1 MSAIF
6 VALVG
11 WIALFSGLLLIGW
24 LCFSIGAGIVV
35 YLTSLT
41 TNHVNLEPQ
50 SLRKVESTSI
60 MRAHAEDPVIMKPL
74 NAAKER
80 WYGMEE
86 SERIQRLSLMSNDG
100 LLLVG
105 YYLQA
110 IKKNERSLNTVILVH
125 GMYDSAAG
133 MAYLAEEYHKRDWN
147 VLSIDLRS
155 HGESEGTKRTM
166 GVREAEDLALWVEYV
181 EKNMVMETLF
191 LHGLSMGAAT
201 VLLYAGNVM
210 NAGKEKDT
218 LTSVKGIIAD
228 SSYSSYKSVFV
239 RLVRMIVKNSFVA
252 HSIVWGASWA
262 SFLFTGIFF
271 SAMRP
276 DKAIEKISVPVLLF
290 HGEKDTLVPLSMV
303 SDLVNRI
310 REGDVDGAQLCA
322 EACACDDLKLL
333 GELVVVPESPH
344 IGAYFYAPE
353 LYMKKIVDFTGRI

>member
-1 MSAIF
+1 MNTVLIA
-6 VALVG
+6 ALG
-11 WIALFSGLLLIGW
+11 WIALFSALLFIGW
-24 LCFSIGAGIVV
+24 LCFSIGSGIVV

-41 TNHVNLEPQ
+41 TNHVNLDPQ
-50 SLRKVESTSI
+50 SLRKVEKKSV
-60 MRAHAEDPVIMKPL
+60 MKAHTEDPLIMEPL

-80 WYGMEE
+80 WYEMED
-86 SERIQRLSLMSNDG
+86 SERIQRVSLVSNDG

-105 YYLQA
+105 YYWQA
-110 IKKNERSLNTVILVH
+110 DKFFDRTLNTVILVH

-133 MAYLAEEYHKRDWN
+133 LAYLAEEYHKKEWN

-166 GVREAEDLALWVEYV
+166 GVREAEDLALWINYL
-181 EKNMVMETLF
+181 EKNMQVEVLF
-191 LHGLSMGAAT
+191 LHGVSMGAAT

-218 LTSVKGIIAD
+218 MTSVKGIIAD

-252 HSIVWGASWA
+252 NSIVWGASCA

-276 DKAIEKISVPVLLF
+276 DKAIEKIDVPLLLF

-303 SDLVNRI
+303 
-310 REGDVDGAQLCA
+310 
-322 EACACDDLKLL
+322 KLFE
-333 GELVVVPESPH
+333 ELVVVPEAPH

-353 LYMKKIVDFTGRI
+353 LYIKKITDFVGRI